1 MMEQGC
7 TRVRT
12 TTEGMRWRLLMVDG
26 VDDDDDDVN
35 EMDTDAGR
43 AQIQNIG
50 VQQYSN
56 NYCYGIL
63 FSALHGVG
71 RGWSR
76 GIRRN

>member
-1 MMEQGC
+1 MMEPGC

-50 VQQYSN
+50 VQ
-56 NYCYGIL
+56 
-63 FSALHGVG
+63 
-71 RGWSR
+71 
-76 GIRRN
+76 